1 MGFHRACFECELG
14 KYKIRV
20 TRTLFTKMDSEC
32 LLEKFV
38 PVLLMKTKEVKRL
51 KMTDKKVKRCGTT
64 AARKLHSCDL
74 CHYKAPF
81 ISVLRR
87 HRLTHTAEKCFQC
100 PICPYKTTTK
110 HNLAQHHLAHTGVKP
125 FECSLCPYKASQKS
139 LNQL

>member
-64 AARKLHSCDL
+64 AARKVHFCDL
-74 CHYKAPF
+74 CHYKAYLCLRSEGTGGP
-81 ISVLRR
+81 ILEKNHSSV
-87 HRLTHTAEKCFQC
+87 HCVHTKQQQN
-100 PICPYKTTTK
+100 KT
-110 HNLAQHHLAHTGVKP
+110 
-125 FECSLCPYKASQKS
+125 
-139 LNQL
+139 